1 MTEAKAAP
9 AEKQPPCAL
18 PPTKKEAVLN
28 LLRAPEGITLRTIA
42 AATSWQPQTARAVLT
57 GLRKKGYSIER
68 SSRDGAT
75 CYKIAAE
82 PQQ

>member
-1 MTEAKAAP
+1 MTKAKIGA
-9 AEKQPPCAL
+9 AEKQTPCAF
-18 PPTKKEAVLN
+18 PFTKKEAVLN
-28 LLRAPEGITLRTIA
+28 LLRDPEGTTLSAIV
-42 AATSWQPQTARAVLT
+42 AATSWQPHTVRAVLT

-75 CYKIAAE
+75 CYRLAAE